1 MIKKEK
7 STVTVGVNCSV
18 SLGAFNYANVTR
30 TTPFS
35 TVFKENAS
43 IETVNADHLG
53 RIVVKSVLDV

>member
-1 MIKKEK
+1 M
-7 STVTVGVNCSV
+7 NCLV
-18 SLGAFNYANVTR
+18 SLGAFNYANVAR

-35 TVFKENAS
+35 IVFKENAS